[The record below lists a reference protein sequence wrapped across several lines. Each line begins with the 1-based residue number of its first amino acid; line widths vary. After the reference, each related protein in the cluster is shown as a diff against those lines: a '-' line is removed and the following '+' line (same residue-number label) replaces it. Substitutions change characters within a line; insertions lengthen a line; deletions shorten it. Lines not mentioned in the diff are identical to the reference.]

1 MHLHILG
8 GTSILTW
15 QSGFSLEW
23 SAVMILHFLRSF
35 ILFMAF
41 APLVYYVIAT
51 YCGWSYFH
59 ESRRSVRLDS
69 KFTPPISILK
79 PVCGLD
85 REAYENFASF
95 CSLDYPEYEIL
106 FGVTDEN
113 DPAVPVVEELREAF
127 PRRAIRLLVGAP
139 LLGTSPKMNLLCRL
153 VREAKYGLLV
163 INDSDVRVDT
173 DYLRNAAAPFQDPK
187 VGAVTALFRSITEGD
202 FASDLDAV
210 GVPSDS
216 SASAL
221 VAERFGGMDFALG
234 WTMATTKQRLAEIG
248 GFEAMANHHSD
259 DFTLGNEIAR
269 NGYRIALMRKP
280 IWMVFPKERL
290 SQFLRHELRW
300 SIMLRNIRPVGY
312 LGLVMTFGLPW
323 AVLAAVATHSFAYL
337 LAYLILRLAMA
348 WTIGVWGLGD
358 PVVRRKIWLVPMRDA
373 VNFFVWVAGFF
384 LSKVQWRGKEY
395 RVKGSF
401 LIPSTPDGVA
411 DTALRGAAPATVL
424 SARR

>member
-1 MHLHILG
+1 MTVHL
-8 GTSILTW
+8 
-15 QSGFSLEW
+15 
-23 SAVMILHFLRSF
+23 LRSF
-35 ILFMAF
+35 VLAIAL
-41 APLVYYVIAT
+41 APLIYYMIAT
-51 YCGWSYFH
+51 YCGWSYFRNARKCTRH
-59 ESRRSVRLDS
+59 DAES
-69 KFTPPISILK
+69 KTPISILK

-85 REAYENFASF
+85 REAFENFASF

-113 DPAVPVVEELREAF
+113 DPVIPVVEELQRAF
-127 PRRAIRLLVGAP
+127 PKRAIRLLAGAP
-139 LLGTSPKMNLLCRL
+139 LQGSSPKMNLLCRL
-153 VREAKYGLLV
+153 VREARYDLLV
-163 INDSDVRVDT
+163 INDSDVRVEP
-173 DYLRNAAAPFQDPK
+173 DYLRNAAAPFQDPN
-187 VGAVTALFRSITEGD
+187 VGVVTALFRSITGGD

-210 GVPSDS
+210 GVPGDS

-248 GFEAMANHHSD
+248 GFESMANHHSD
-259 DFTLGNEIAR
+259 DFTLGNKIAR

-280 IWMVFPKERL
+280 IWMVYPKERL

-323 AVLAAVATHSFAYL
+323 AVLAAAASHSLAWAGAYL
-337 LAYLILRLAMA
+337 SGYLVLRFAMA

-384 LSKVQWRGKEY
+384 FSRVQWRGKEY

-401 LIPSTPDGVA
+401 LIPSAVGGETDVSLDDA
-411 DTALRGAAPATVL
+411 TPATLV

>member
-1 MHLHILG
+1 
-8 GTSILTW
+8 
-15 QSGFSLEW
+15 
-23 SAVMILHFLRSF
+23 MILHFLRSF

-51 YCGWSYFH
+51 YCGWSYFRD
-59 ESRRSVRLDS
+59 SRRSVRLDS
-69 KFTPPISILK
+69 NFTPPISILK

-113 DPAVPVVEELREAF
+113 DPAIPVVEELREAF

-337 LAYLILRLAMA
+337 LAYLIIRLAMA

-411 DTALRGAAPATVL
+411 DAALRGAAPATLL

>member
-1 MHLHILG
+1 
-8 GTSILTW
+8 
-15 QSGFSLEW
+15 
-23 SAVMILHFLRSF
+23 
-35 ILFMAF
+35 
-41 APLVYYVIAT
+41 
-51 YCGWSYFH
+51 
-59 ESRRSVRLDS
+59 
-69 KFTPPISILK
+69 
-79 PVCGLD
+79 LD
-85 REAYENFASF
+85 REAYKNFASF
-95 CSLDYPEYEIL
+95 CCLDYREYEIL

-113 DPAVPVVEELREAF
+113 DPIIPVVEDLQRAF
-127 PRRAIRLLVGAP
+127 PRQAIRLLVGAP

-153 VREAKYGLLV
+153 VHEAKYNLLV
-163 INDSDVRVDT
+163 ISDSDVRVEA

-187 VGAVTALFRSITEGD
+187 VGVVTALFRSITEGD
-202 FASDLDAV
+202 FGSDLDAV

-234 WTMATTKQRLAEIG
+234 WTMATTKERLEEIG
-248 GFEAMANHHSD
+248 GFEGMANHHSD

-290 SQFLRHELRW
+290 SQFLKHELRW

-312 LGLVMTFGLPW
+312 LGLAMTFGLPW
-323 AVLAAVATHSFAYL
+323 VLAAAVTAHSSVLAAAYL
-337 LAYLILRLAMA
+337 MGYFVLRLTMA

-358 PVVRRKIWLVPMRDA
+358 PVVRKKIWLVPMRDA

-384 LSKVQWRGKEY
+384 FSKVQWRGKEY
-395 RVKGSF
+395 RVKGSC
-401 LIPSTPDGVA
+401 LIPSVANGVTDA
-411 DTALRGAAPATVL
+411 SLGGATSATLV

>member
-1 MHLHILG
+1 MTVYL
-8 GTSILTW
+8 
-15 QSGFSLEW
+15 
-23 SAVMILHFLRSF
+23 LRSF
-35 ILFMAF
+35 VLIVAL

-51 YCGWSYFH
+51 YCGWSYFRNARKPP
-59 ESRRSVRLDS
+59 RRDPEH
-69 KFTPPISILK
+69 KPPVSILK

-95 CSLDYPEYEIL
+95 CRLDYPEYEIL

-113 DPAVPVVEELREAF
+113 DPVIPVIEELSRAF
-127 PRRAIRLLVGAP
+127 PGRAIRLLVGAP
-139 LLGTSPKMNLLCRL
+139 VLGASPKMNLLCRL
-153 VREAKYGLLV
+153 VREARYDLLV
-163 INDSDVRVDT
+163 INDSDVRVES

-187 VGAVTALFRSITEGD
+187 VGVVTSLFRSITEGD
-202 FASDLDAV
+202 FASDLDAI

-221 VAERFGGMDFALG
+221 IAERFGGLDFALG
-234 WTMATTKQRLAEIG
+234 WTMATTKQRLEEIG

-259 DFTLGNEIAR
+259 DFTLGNKIAR

-280 IWMVFPKERL
+280 IWMVFPSERL
-290 SQFLRHELRW
+290 SQFLKHELRW

-323 AVLAAVATHSFAYL
+323 AVLAAIVSHSLPWAAAYL
-337 LAYLILRLAMA
+337 CAYLTLRFTMA
-348 WTIGVWGLGD
+348 WTIGAWGLGD

-373 VNFFVWVAGFF
+373 ANFFVWAAGFF
-384 LSKVQWRGKEY
+384 FSKVQWRGNDY
-395 RVKGSF
+395 RVKGSC
-401 LIPSTPDGVA
+401 LIPSATERVA
-411 DTALRGAAPATVL
+411 DASLGGATSGTLV

>member
-1 MHLHILG
+1 
-8 GTSILTW
+8 
-15 QSGFSLEW
+15 
-23 SAVMILHFLRSF
+23 MILHLLRS
-35 ILFMAF
+35 LVLVMAL

-51 YCGWSYFH
+51 YCGWSYFRD
-59 ESRRSVRLDS
+59 SRKSPQLGPEY
-69 KFTPPISILK
+69 KPPISILK

-85 REAYENFASF
+85 REAYKNFASF
-95 CSLDYPEYEIL
+95 CCLEYPEYEIL

-113 DPAVPVVEELREAF
+113 DPIIPVVEDLRRAF
-127 PRRAIRLLVGAP
+127 PRQAIRFLVGAP

-153 VREAKYGLLV
+153 VHEAKYNLLV
-163 INDSDVRVDT
+163 ISDSDVRVEA

-187 VGAVTALFRSITEGD
+187 VGVVTALFRSITEGD

-234 WTMATTKQRLAEIG
+234 WTMATTKERLDEIG

-290 SQFLRHELRW
+290 SQFLKHELRW
-300 SIMLRNIRPVGY
+300 SIMLRNIRPMGY
-312 LGLVMTFGLPW
+312 LGLAMTFGLPW
-323 AVLAAVATHSFAYL
+323 VLAAAVTAHSSVLAAAYL
-337 LAYLILRLAMA
+337 MGYFVLRLTMA
-348 WTIGVWGLGD
+348 WTIGAWGLGD
-358 PVVRRKIWLVPMRDA
+358 PVVRKKIWLVPMRDA
-373 VNFFVWVAGFF
+373 LNFFVWVAGFF
-384 LSKVQWRGKEY
+384 FSKVQWRGKEY
-395 RVKGSF
+395 RVKGSC
-401 LIPSTPDGVA
+401 LIPSVANGVTDA
-411 DTALRGAAPATVL
+411 SLGGATSATLV

>member
-1 MHLHILG
+1 MTLHL
-8 GTSILTW
+8 
-15 QSGFSLEW
+15 
-23 SAVMILHFLRSF
+23 LRT
-35 ILFMAF
+35 LVLVGAL
-41 APLVYYVIAT
+41 APLAYYVIAT
-51 YCGWSYFH
+51 YCGWSYFRN
-59 ESRRSVRLDS
+59 SRKSPQLDPECE
-69 KFTPPISILK
+69 PPISILK

-85 REAYENFASF
+85 REAYKNFASF
-95 CSLDYPEYEIL
+95 CCLDYREYEIL

-113 DPAVPVVEELREAF
+113 DPIIPVVEDLQRAF
-127 PRRAIRLLVGAP
+127 PRQAIRLLVGAP

-153 VREAKYGLLV
+153 VHEAKYNLLV
-163 INDSDVRVDT
+163 ISDSDVRVEA

-187 VGAVTALFRSITEGD
+187 VGVVTALFRSITEGD
-202 FASDLDAV
+202 FGSDLDAV

-234 WTMATTKQRLAEIG
+234 WTMATTKERLEEIG
-248 GFEAMANHHSD
+248 GFEGMANHHSD

-290 SQFLRHELRW
+290 SQFLKHELRW

-312 LGLVMTFGLPW
+312 LGLAMTFGLPW
-323 AVLAAVATHSFAYL
+323 VLAAAVTAHSSVLAAAYL
-337 LAYLILRLAMA
+337 MGYFVLRLTMA

-358 PVVRRKIWLVPMRDA
+358 PVVRKKIWLVPMRDA

-384 LSKVQWRGKEY
+384 FSKVQWRGKEY
-395 RVKGSF
+395 RVKGSC
-401 LIPSTPDGVA
+401 LIPSVANGVTDA
-411 DTALRGAAPATVL
+411 SLGGATSATLV